1 MYQYL
6 EHLKTI
12 LEKGTEKEAA
22 REGLLPTKSLFGHQ
36 WRHNLADGF
45 PLLTTK
51 EVYWKGIIVELF
63 WFLSGETNVKW
74 LNKHGVSFWNED
86 AYNYYRKLCV
96 RDNVEPM
103 PFSEFDKG
111 VKQGLTYSD
120 LPTDYE
126 LGDCGKQY
134 GWLWRHNTDQVYN
147 ILTGLAENPT
157 ARTHVLSAWNPPTLG
172 DMALHPCHTLV
183 QFNCRPIASREERQ
197 AVFGEVAVY
206 MSESELDEAMAPK
219 YYLDCQMYQ
228 RSADMFLGVP
238 LNIASYALL
247 THLFC
252 RVLSMAPGEVIF
264 TYGDSHIYGNVRKEV
279 DLQLSRTPRAL
290 PTLWIDDRFW
300 PDNGKT
306 DRIKWFLD
314 LLAND
319 DIDYFMRRIH
329 LEDYYPHPKIEAKHK
344 LLTGIFKQTNCLQR

>member
-1 MYQYL
+1 MYQYI

-12 LEKGTEKEAA
+12 LEKGTEKEVA

-103 PFSEFDKG
+103 PFSEFEKG

-147 ILTGLAENPT
+147 VLTGLAENPT
-157 ARTHVLSAWNPPTLG
+157 ARTHVLSAWNPSTLG

-183 QFNCRPIASREERQ
+183 QFNCRPCSIAGGR
-197 AVFGEVAVY
+197 
-206 MSESELDEAMAPK
+206 

-252 RVLSMAPGEVIF
+252 RVLGMAPGEMIF

-300 PDNGKT
+300 CDADT
-306 DRIKWFLD
+306 QQRIKCFLD
-314 LLAND
+314 VLAND
-319 DIDYFMRRIH
+319 DPDYFMRCIH

-344 LLTGIFKQTNCLQR
+344 LLTGISKWEENKKCR